1 MKFNTIVSVDPGLS
15 GGLSLFQDNQLVA
28 CISMPTVK
36 VETKPARYKFDL
48 LNGKKQFIKSGPNK
62 GKAKMIQISAAKYDT
77 HLALN
82 EIKDFFTFSEPENVA
97 IILEAPAMS
106 CGNLNAKFGN
116 SAKSTATTNQNFG
129 KLLAVAELCNL
140 NIFTVPPHKWKK
152 DLNLTK
158 DKEQCVS
165 FAEKLFDR
173 SFRTQRNSLID
184 GQAESALIG
193 HWFITSQGNEDE

>member
-1 MKFNTIVSVDPGLS
+1 MKFNTIVSVDPGLT
-15 GGLSLFQDNQLVA
+15 GGLSMFVNNKLVA

-48 LNGKKQFIKSGPNK
+48 LNGKKQFIKSGSNK
-62 GKAKMIQISAAKYDT
+62 GKPKMIQVSAAKYDT

-82 EIKDFFTFSEPENVA
+82 EIKDFFSFSEPENVA

-106 CGNLNAKFGN
+106 FGN
-116 SAKSTATTNQNFG
+116 SASSTATTNQNFG

-158 DKEQCVS
+158 DKEECVRY
-165 FAEKLFDR
+165 AEQLSGK
-173 SFRTQRNSLID
+173 SFRTDRGALKD
-184 GQAESALIG
+184 GPAESMLIG
-193 HWFITSQGNEDE
+193 HWFITSQED

>member
-1 MKFNTIVSVDPGLS
+1 MKFKTVVSVDPGLS
-15 GGLSLFQDNQLVA
+15 GGLSLFQDNQLIS

-48 LNGKKQFIKSGPNK
+48 LNGKKQFIKSGTKK
-62 GKAKMIQISAAKYDT
+62 GQAKTVQISAAKYDT

-82 EIKDFFTFSEPENVA
+82 EIKGFFTFPEPEKVA

-106 CGNLNAKFGN
+106 FGN
-116 SAKSTATTNQNFG
+116 SASSTATTNQNFG

-158 DKEQCVS
+158 DKEQCVQY
-165 FAEKLFDR
+165 AEQLSGK
-173 SFRTQRNSLID
+173 SFRTDRCALKD
-184 GQAESALIG
+184 GPAESMLIG
-193 HWFITSQGNEDE
+193 HWFIASQED

>member
-15 GGLSLFQDNQLVA
+15 GGLSLFKDNQLVA
-28 CISMPTVK
+28 CISMPTIK

-48 LNGKKQFIKSGPNK
+48 LNGKKQFIKSGPKK
-62 GKAKMIQISAAKYDT
+62 GQAKTVQISAAKYDT

-82 EIKDFFTFSEPENVA
+82 EIKDFFTFSEPEKVA

-106 CGNLNAKFGN
+106 FGN
-116 SAKSTATTNQNFG
+116 SASSTATTNQNFG

-158 DKEQCVS
+158 DKEQCVKY
-165 FAEKLFDR
+165 AEQLFNK
-173 SFRTQRNSLID
+173 SFRTQRNAMLD
-184 GQAESALIG
+184 GPAEASLIG
-193 HWFITSQGNEDE
+193 HWFIQSDNNNDTEVTN

>member
-1 MKFNTIVSVDPGLS
+1 MKFNTIVSADIGLN

-48 LNGKKQFIKSGPNK
+48 LKGKKQFIKSGPNK
-62 GKAKMIQISAAKYDT
+62 GQAKMIQISAAKYDT

-82 EIKDFFTFSEPENVA
+82 EIKDFFTFSEPGDVA

-106 CGNLNAKFGN
+106 FGN
-116 SAKSTATTNQNFG
+116 SASSTATTNQNFG

-158 DKEQCVS
+158 DKEQCVKY
-165 FAEKLFDR
+165 AEKLFNK
-173 SFRTQRNSLID
+173 SFRTQRNAMLD

-193 HWFITSQGNEDE
+193 HWFIQSDHNNDTEVTN

>member
-1 MKFNTIVSVDPGLS
+1 MKFNTIVSVDPGLA
-15 GGLSLFQDNQLVA
+15 GGISLFQDNKLVA

-36 VETKPARYKFDL
+36 VETKPARYKLDL
-48 LNGKKQFIKSGPNK
+48 LNGKKQFIKSGLNK
-62 GKAKMIQISAAKYDT
+62 GKPKMIQVSAAKYDT

-82 EIKDFFTFSEPENVA
+82 EIKDFFSFSEPENVA

-106 CGNLNAKFGN
+106 FGN
-116 SAKSTATTNQNFG
+116 SASSTATTNQNFG

-158 DKEQCVS
+158 DKEQCIKY
-165 FAEKLFDR
+165 AEQLFNK
-173 SFRTQRNSLID
+173 SFRTQRNAMLDGPAEASLI
-184 GQAESALIG
+184 GY
-193 HWFITSQGNEDE
+193 WFIQSDHNNDTEVTS

>member
-1 MKFNTIVSVDPGLS
+1 MKFNTIVSVDIGLA
-15 GGLSLFQDNQLVA
+15 GGLSMFVNNQLVT

-36 VETKPARYKFDL
+36 VETKPARYKLDL
-48 LNGKKQFIKSGPNK
+48 LNGKKQLIKSGSNK
-62 GKAKMIQISAAKYDT
+62 GKPKMIQISAAKYDT

-82 EIKDFFTFSEPENVA
+82 EIKDFFSFSEPENVA

-106 CGNLNAKFGN
+106 FGN
-116 SAKSTATTNQNFG
+116 SASSTATTNQNFG

-158 DKEQCVS
+158 DKELCVS
-165 FAEKLFDR
+165 FAEKEFGKK
-173 SFRTQRNSLID
+173 FRTDRGRLLD

-193 HWFITSQGNEDE
+193 LWFLKFGDKE

>member
-1 MKFNTIVSVDPGLS
+1 MKFNTIVSVDPGLA
-15 GGLSLFQDNQLVA
+15 GGLSLFQDNKLVA

-36 VETKPARYKFDL
+36 VETKPARYKLDL
-48 LNGKKQFIKSGPNK
+48 LNGKKQFIKSGSNK
-62 GKAKMIQISAAKYDT
+62 GKPKMIQVSAAKYDT

-82 EIKDFFTFSEPENVA
+82 EIKDFFSFSEPENVA

-106 CGNLNAKFGN
+106 FGN
-116 SAKSTATTNQNFG
+116 SASSTATTNQNFG

-158 DKEQCVS
+158 DKEECVKY
-165 FAEKLFDR
+165 AEQLFQR
-173 SFRTQRNSLID
+173 SFRTQRNRLID
-184 GQAESALIG
+184 GPAESALIG
-193 HWFITSQGNEDE
+193 HWFINSQED

>member
-1 MKFNTIVSVDPGLS
+1 MKFNTIVSADIGLS
-15 GGLSLFQDNQLVA
+15 GGLSLFQGNKLVA

-62 GKAKMIQISAAKYDT
+62 GQAKMIQISAAKYDT

-82 EIKDFFTFSEPENVA
+82 EIKDFFTFSETENVA

-106 CGNLNAKFGN
+106 FGN
-116 SAKSTATTNQNFG
+116 SASSTATTNQNFG

-158 DKEQCVS
+158 DKEQCVKY
-165 FAEKLFDR
+165 AEQLFKKE
-173 SFRTQRNSLID
+173 FKTQRGKLLD
-184 GQAESALIG
+184 GPAESALIG
-193 HWFITSQGNEDE
+193 HWFINSKGNEDE

>member
-1 MKFNTIVSVDPGLS
+1 MKFNAIVSVDPGLS
-15 GGLSLFQDNQLVA
+15 GGISLFHDNKLVA
-28 CISMPTVK
+28 CITMPTVK

-62 GKAKMIQISAAKYDT
+62 GQAKMIQVSAAKYDT
-77 HLALN
+77 QLALK
-82 EIKDFFTFSEPENVA
+82 EIEDFFLFSEPENVA

-106 CGNLNAKFGN
+106 FGN
-116 SAKSTATTNQNFG
+116 SASSTATTNQNFG

-158 DKEQCVS
+158 DKEECVS
-165 FAEKLFDR
+165 FAEKEFGKK
-173 SFRTQRNSLID
+173 FRTDRGRLLD
-184 GQAESALIG
+184 GQGESALIG
-193 HWFITSQGNEDE
+193 LWFLKFGDKE

>member
-1 MKFNTIVSVDPGLS
+1 MKFNTIVSADIGIS
-15 GGLSLFQDNQLVA
+15 GGLSLFVNNVLVT

-36 VETKPARYKFDL
+36 VETKPARYKLDL
-48 LNGKKQFIKSGPNK
+48 LNGKKQFIKSGPKK
-62 GKAKMIQISAAKYDT
+62 GQAKTVQISAAKHDI

-106 CGNLNAKFGN
+106 FGN
-116 SAKSTATTNQNFG
+116 SASSTATTNQNFG

-158 DKEQCVS
+158 DKEECVRY
-165 FAEKLFDR
+165 AEQLSSK
-173 SFRTQRNSLID
+173 SFRTERGALKD
-184 GQAESALIG
+184 GPAESMLIG
-193 HWFITSQGNEDE
+193 HWFITSQED

>member
-1 MKFNTIVSVDPGLS
+1 MKFNTIVSVDQGLA
-15 GGLSLFQDNQLVA
+15 GGLSLFQDNKLVA

-36 VETKPARYKFDL
+36 VETKPARYKLDL
-48 LNGKKQFIKSGPNK
+48 LNGKKQFIKSGSNK
-62 GKAKMIQISAAKYDT
+62 GKPKMIQVSAAKYDT
-77 HLALN
+77 HLALS
-82 EIKDFFTFSEPENVA
+82 EIKDFFSFSEPEKVA

-106 CGNLNAKFGN
+106 FGN
-116 SAKSTATTNQNFG
+116 SASSTATTNQNFG

-158 DKEQCVS
+158 DKDLCVS
-165 FAEKLFDR
+165 FAEKEFGKK
-173 SFRTQRNSLID
+173 FRTDRGRLLD

-193 HWFITSQGNEDE
+193 LWFLKFGDKE

>member
-1 MKFNTIVSVDPGLS
+1 MKFNTIISIDPGLS

-36 VETKPARYKFDL
+36 VETKQARYKFDL

-62 GKAKMIQISAAKYDT
+62 GQAKMIQISAAKYDT

-106 CGNLNAKFGN
+106 FGN

-158 DKEQCVS
+158 DKEQCVKY
-165 FAEKLFDR
+165 AEQLFKKE
-173 SFRTQRNSLID
+173 FRTQRGKLLD
-184 GQAESALIG
+184 GPAESALIG

>member
-1 MKFNTIVSVDPGLS
+1 MKFNTIVSADIGLS
-15 GGLSLFQDNQLVA
+15 GGLSLFKDNKLVA
-28 CISMPTVK
+28 CISMPTIK
-36 VETKPARYKFDL
+36 VETKPARYKLDL

-62 GKAKMIQISAAKYDT
+62 CQAKTIQISAAKYDT

-106 CGNLNAKFGN
+106 FGN
-116 SAKSTATTNQNFG
+116 SASSTATTNQNFG

-158 DKEQCVS
+158 DKEQCVRYS
-165 FAEKLFDR
+165 EQLFNK
-173 SFRTQRNSLID
+173 SFRTQRNAMLD
-184 GQAESALIG
+184 GQAEASLIG
-193 HWFITSQGNEDE
+193 HWFIQSDHNNDTEVTN

>member
-1 MKFNTIVSVDPGLS
+1 MKFNTIVSIDPGLA
-15 GGLSLFQDNQLVA
+15 GGLSLFQDNQLVS

-36 VETKPARYKFDL
+36 VETKPARYKLDL

-62 GKAKMIQISAAKYDT
+62 DKPKMIQISAAKYDT
-77 HLALN
+77 TLALN
-82 EIKDFFTFSEPENVA
+82 EIKDFFTFSEPEKVA

-106 CGNLNAKFGN
+106 FGN
-116 SAKSTATTNQNFG
+116 SASSTATTNQNFG

-158 DKEQCVS
+158 DKEECVRY
-165 FAEKLFDR
+165 AEQLSGK
-173 SFRTQRNSLID
+173 SFRTDRGALKD
-184 GQAESALIG
+184 GPAESMLIG
-193 HWFITSQGNEDE
+193 HWFITSQED

>member
-1 MKFNTIVSVDPGLS
+1 MKFNTIVSVDIGLS
-15 GGLSLFQDNQLVA
+15 GGLSLFINNQLMS

-36 VETKPARYKFDL
+36 VETKPARYKLDL
-48 LNGKKQFIKSGPNK
+48 LNGKKQFIKSGPKK
-62 GKAKMIQISAAKYDT
+62 GQAKTVQISAAKHDT

-82 EIKDFFTFSEPENVA
+82 EIKDFFASSEPEKVA

-106 CGNLNAKFGN
+106 FGN
-116 SAKSTATTNQNFG
+116 SASSTATTNQNFG

-158 DKEQCVS
+158 DKEQCVQY
-165 FAEKLFDR
+165 AEQLSGK
-173 SFRTQRNSLID
+173 SFRTDRGALKD
-184 GQAESALIG
+184 GPAESMLIG
-193 HWFITSQGNEDE
+193 HWFITSQED

>member
-1 MKFNTIVSVDPGLS
+1 MKFNTIVSVDPGLA
-15 GGLSLFQDNQLVA
+15 GGISLFQDNKLVA

-36 VETKPARYKFDL
+36 VETKPARYKLDL
-48 LNGKKQFIKSGPNK
+48 LNGKKQFIKSGSNK
-62 GKAKMIQISAAKYDT
+62 GKPKMIQVSAAKYDT

-82 EIKDFFTFSEPENVA
+82 EIKDFFSFSEPENVA

-106 CGNLNAKFGN
+106 FGN
-116 SAKSTATTNQNFG
+116 SASSTATTNQNFG

-158 DKEQCVS
+158 DKEECVKY
-165 FAEKLFDR
+165 AEQLFNK

-184 GQAESALIG
+184 GQAESSLIG
-193 HWFITSQGNEDE
+193 HWFIQSDHNHDTEVTN

>member
-1 MKFNTIVSVDPGLS
+1 M
-15 GGLSLFQDNQLVA
+15 FQDNNLVA

-48 LNGKKQFIKSGPNK
+48 LNGKKQFIKSGQNK
-62 GKAKMIQISAAKYDT
+62 GQAKMIQISAAKYNT

-82 EIKDFFTFSEPENVA
+82 EIKDFFTFSEPEKVA

-106 CGNLNAKFGN
+106 FGN
-116 SAKSTATTNQNFG
+116 SASSTATTNQKFG
-129 KLLAVAELCNL
+129 KLLAVAELCKL

-158 DKEQCVS
+158 NKEECVRY
-165 FAEKLFDR
+165 AEKLFNK
-173 SFRTQRNSLID
+173 SFRTQRNRLID
-184 GQAESALIG
+184 GPAESALIG
-193 HWFITSQGNEDE
+193 QWFISSQED

>member
-1 MKFNTIVSVDPGLS
+1 MKFNTIVSVDPGLA
-15 GGLSLFQDNQLVA
+15 GGISLFQDNKLVA

-36 VETKPARYKFDL
+36 VETKPARYKLDL
-48 LNGKKQFIKSGPNK
+48 LNGKKQFIKSGSNK
-62 GKAKMIQISAAKYDT
+62 GKPKMIQVSAAKYDT
-77 HLALN
+77 QLALK
-82 EIKDFFTFSEPENVA
+82 EIEDFFLFSEPEKVA

-106 CGNLNAKFGN
+106 FGN
-116 SAKSTATTNQNFG
+116 SASSTATTNQNFG

-158 DKEQCVS
+158 DKELCVS
-165 FAEKLFDR
+165 FAEKEFGKK
-173 SFRTQRNSLID
+173 FRTDRGRLLD

-193 HWFITSQGNEDE
+193 LWFLKFGDKE

>member
-1 MKFNTIVSVDPGLS
+1 MKFNTIVSVDIGLS
-15 GGLSLFQDNQLVA
+15 GGLSLFINNQLMS

-36 VETKPARYKFDL
+36 VETKPARYKLDL
-48 LNGKKQFIKSGPNK
+48 LNGKKQFIKSGPKK
-62 GKAKMIQISAAKYDT
+62 GQAKTVQISAAKHDT

-82 EIKDFFTFSEPENVA
+82 EIKDFFASSEPEKVA

-106 CGNLNAKFGN
+106 FGN
-116 SAKSTATTNQNFG
+116 SASSTATTNQNFG

-158 DKEQCVS
+158 DKEECVKY
-165 FAEKLFDR
+165 AEQLSGK
-173 SFRTQRNSLID
+173 SFRTDRGALKD
-184 GQAESALIG
+184 GPAESMLIG
-193 HWFITSQGNEDE
+193 HWFITSQED

>member
-1 MKFNTIVSVDPGLS
+1 MKFNTIVSVDPGLA
-15 GGLSLFQDNQLVA
+15 GGLSMFVNNQLIS

-36 VETKPARYKFDL
+36 VETKPARYKLDL
-48 LNGKKQFIKSGPNK
+48 LNGKKQFIKSGPKK
-62 GKAKMIQISAAKYDT
+62 GQAKTVQISAAKHDI

-82 EIKDFFTFSEPENVA
+82 EIKDFFSFQEPDNVA

-106 CGNLNAKFGN
+106 FGN
-116 SAKSTATTNQNFG
+116 SASSTATTNQNFG

-158 DKEQCVS
+158 DKEQCVQY
-165 FAEKLFDR
+165 AEQLSGK
-173 SFRTQRNSLID
+173 SFRTDRGALKD
-184 GQAESALIG
+184 GPAES
-193 HWFITSQGNEDE
+193 F

>member
-1 MKFNTIVSVDPGLS
+1 MKFNTIVSVDPGLA
-15 GGLSLFQDNQLVA
+15 GGLSMFVNNKLVA

-62 GKAKMIQISAAKYDT
+62 GQAKMIQISAAKYDT
-77 HLALN
+77 HMALN
-82 EIKDFFTFSEPENVA
+82 EIKDFFTFSEPGDVA

-106 CGNLNAKFGN
+106 FGN
-116 SAKSTATTNQNFG
+116 SASSTATTNQNFG

-165 FAEKLFDR
+165 FAEKLFDK
-173 SFRTQRNSLID
+173 SFRTQRNAMLD
-184 GQAESALIG
+184 GPAESALIG
-193 HWFITSQGNEDE
+193 HWFMNLKEY

>member
-1 MKFNTIVSVDPGLS
+1 MKFNTVVSVDPGLA
-15 GGLSLFQDNQLVA
+15 GCLSLFQDNKLVA

-36 VETKPARYKFDL
+36 VETKPARYKLDL
-48 LNGKKQFIKSGPNK
+48 LNGKKQFIKSGSNK
-62 GKAKMIQISAAKYDT
+62 GKPKMIQVSAAKYDT

-82 EIKDFFTFSEPENVA
+82 EIKDFFSFSEPENVA
-97 IILEAPAMS
+97 IILEDPAMS
-106 CGNLNAKFGN
+106 FGN
-116 SAKSTATTNQNFG
+116 SASSTATTNQNFG

-184 GQAESALIG
+184 GPAESALIG
-193 HWFITSQGNEDE
+193 HWFINSQED

>member
-15 GGLSLFQDNQLVA
+15 GGLSLFQDNQLVS

-36 VETKPARYKFDL
+36 VETKPARYKLDL
-48 LNGKKQFIKSGPNK
+48 LNGKKQFIKSGPKK
-62 GKAKMIQISAAKYDT
+62 GQAKTVQISAAKYDI

-82 EIKDFFTFSEPENVA
+82 EIKDFFTFSEPEEVA

-106 CGNLNAKFGN
+106 FGN
-116 SAKSTATTNQNFG
+116 SASSTATTNQNFG

-158 DKEQCVS
+158 DKEQCVQY
-165 FAEKLFDR
+165 AEQLFNK

-193 HWFITSQGNEDE
+193 HWFIQSDHNNDTEVTN

>member
-1 MKFNTIVSVDPGLS
+1 MKFNTVVSADIGLA
-15 GGLSLFQDNQLVA
+15 GGLSLFQDNILIA
-28 CISMPTVK
+28 CMDMPIK
-36 VETKPARYKFDL
+36 KIETKPARYKFDL

-62 GKAKMIQISAAKYDT
+62 GQAKMIKISAAKYDT
-77 HLALN
+77 VLDLKTIAS
-82 EIKDFFTFSEPENVA
+82 FFTFSEPEDVA

-106 CGNLNAKFGN
+106 FGN
-116 SAKSTATTNQNFG
+116 SASSTATTNQNFG
-129 KLLAVAELCNL
+129 KLLAVAELCKL

-158 DKEQCVS
+158 DKEQCVKY
-165 FAEKLFDR
+165 AEQLFNK

-193 HWFITSQGNEDE
+193 HWFIQSDHNNDTEVTN